1 MEQLTTVNRDK
12 SILKECSGCSQKLPL
27 TEFFKKADAADGRA
41 PYCKACKIKIDQD
54 YREQNKE
61 RIAARR
67 KRYRIE
73 NKERIFHQRRENRK
87 RNRSAIAIQKKA
99 YAEKNKKKLSKWFSE
114 HKKANRASYNALNQK
129 RKANKLQATP
139 AWLTSLD
146 LEHIK
151 LFYEAAADQ
160 KQHGL
165 DIHVDHI
172 VPLQGKDVC
181 GLHVPW
187 NLQLLPASENI
198 RKGNKH
204 GQ

>member
-1 MEQLTTVNRDK
+1 M
-12 SILKECSGCSQKLPL
+12 
-27 TEFFKKADAADGRA
+27 TESEKKARKSEYDKKRYEANREKVLARSKTF
-41 PYCKACKIKIDQD
+41 YENNKVTCKEYKKTHYKD
-54 YREQNKE
+54 NKE
-61 RIAARR
+61 KYSARM
-67 KRYRIE
+67 KTW
-73 NKERIFHQRRENRK
+73 REN
-87 RNRSAIAIQKKA
+87 NRSAIAIQKKA

-198 RKGNKH
+198 RKGNRY